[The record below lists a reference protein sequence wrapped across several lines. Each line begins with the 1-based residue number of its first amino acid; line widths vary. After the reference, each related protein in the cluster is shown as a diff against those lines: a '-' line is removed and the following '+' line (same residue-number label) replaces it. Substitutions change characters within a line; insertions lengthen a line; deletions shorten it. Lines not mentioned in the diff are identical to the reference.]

1 MIELPQTFL
10 VALAAADGGGFSF
23 GQLAVLVVAA
33 AGLTLVMLST
43 RRRIRLSRATSV
55 QSASER
61 IATVAARSRAARDM
75 EAVMLELDELSRGI
89 HGRLDTKLVRL
100 EALIRDADQRI
111 EQLAAAI
118 PATPAPPAPARIDV
132 VVGDESTPD
141 HETRQATSDE
151 PRREPHELI
160 HEMADRGAN
169 VIDIARKAGRTPGEV
184 ELVLALRKTR
194 DEAIPGIHA

>member
-1 MIELPQTFL
+1 MIELPQTL
-10 VALAAADGGGFSF
+10 LAAPAAADGGGFST
-23 GQLAVLVVAA
+23 GQLTILVVAA
-33 AGLTLVMLST
+33 MGLTLVMLST
-43 RRRIRLSRATSV
+43 RRRIRLSHAASAQT
-55 QSASER
+55 ASER
-61 IATVAARSRAARDM
+61 IAAVAARNRTARDM

-111 EQLAAAI
+111 ERLAAAN
-118 PATPAPPAPARIDV
+118 AAPPAPDRIDV

-141 HETRQATSDE
+141 NEARQAANDE

-160 HEMADRGAN
+160 HEMADRGAS

-194 DEAIPGIHA
+194 DEAIPGIRA